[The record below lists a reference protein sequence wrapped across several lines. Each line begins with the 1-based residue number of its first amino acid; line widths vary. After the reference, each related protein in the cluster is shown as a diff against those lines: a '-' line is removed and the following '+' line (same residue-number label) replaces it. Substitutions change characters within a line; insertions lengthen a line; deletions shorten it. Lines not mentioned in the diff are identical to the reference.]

1 MAASAYYNQV
11 QNLYVTYFGRPADK
25 LGLEYYA
32 NLLDKSSGNQ
42 LAMLHD
48 FAASAESTALYN
60 QSTTSG
66 KINAMYMSLFGR
78 AADIDGLAYWVN
90 QVQTGKV
97 IMSEVAA
104 TIAYGAQAADAAI
117 VAAKLTAAA
126 TFTAGIT
133 TVEELLAYEN
143 NTAIGR
149 TWLAGVTSAATA
161 TAAAATVD
169 STLAGAVTSGSVT
182 PGSTFT
188 LTTAIDT
195 LTGGNGNDTF
205 ISDNASVSAADQIN
219 GGAGTDTLK
228 LYTSVTKPVIS
239 NIENIYLNA
248 PGGDFS
254 IATVT
259 GATSLEVDG
268 ETGSRSFSGT
278 TGQKFIFD
286 NLQTTGQTQ
295 TIAGN
300 TPTSLD
306 VVVNKVGS
314 ASATQTLAFTGTAL
328 TTINLTA
335 QTAASTFTLTNA
347 GAKLATLKIAGDKA
361 VTITE
366 ALATLTTIDASAS
379 TGGVVAK
386 TGGSANVL
394 TFTGGSGNDAVWVN
408 AGEFTGADKLDG
420 GTAGT
425 DKIVIA
431 ETGALT
437 AQNYTDLNTYKNFD
451 VLGFGASGATVDLSK
466 LTNGI
471 NAFAVEEGNFS
482 ASVSNSLSTTKYTI
496 DNNAANSGTVTIA
509 NKVGE
514 TSTTVAIDNQSGASK
529 TLAALTLTGATNVAL
544 SSTGKVSSV
553 NVITTLTNSDN
564 SAITV
569 TGDKDLTFS
578 LTATTV
584 GSKVDGAAFT
594 GKLDVTGNTAAYSA
608 GSSLGDIL
616 IGGSGIDTLKA
627 AVNGGSL
634 TGNAGADT
642 FNVSVAVA
650 GGTTTAA
657 MTTITDFTKGDKL
670 VFGGTAGGFAA
681 TKLDLSAA
689 ASETAAIN
697 ILLAGGNSDVKWGVY
712 NGNTYIAD
720 DVGAGATVDAA
731 DTIVKLTGTLDLSTS
746 TFAAATVTFA

>member
-1 MAASAYYNQV
+1 MAITV
-11 QNLYVTYFGRPADK
+11 QMRETVSQLYV
-25 LGLEYYA
+25 
-32 NLLDKSSGNQ
+32 
-42 LAMLHD
+42 
-48 FAASAESTALYN
+48 
-60 QSTTSG
+60 
-66 KINAMYMSLFGR
+66 SLFGR
-78 AADIDGLAYWVN
+78 APDGEGLGYWVGQLN
-90 QVQTGKV
+90 AGQTMAQVANAMFATAPARAYYPSFQTNGEIIKSFYTNV
-97 IMSEVAA
+97 FGVTTDTEGEAFW
-104 TIAYGAQAADAAI
+104 T
-117 VAAKLTAAA
+117 AKLNGGESAGSVISQIIAAALANTAASGA
-126 TFTAGIT
+126 TAKATLQNKVAVAQWYGESNGSIAGAT
-133 TVEELLAYEN
+133 T
-143 NTAIGR
+143 I
-149 TWLAGVTSAATA
+149 LAGVTADAA
-161 TAAAATVD
+161 
-169 STLAGAVTSGSVT
+169 SVT
-182 PGSTFT
+182 TAKTGGVQSGQTFT

-205 ISDNASVSAADQIN
+205 ISDNGSVSAADQIN

-268 ETGSRSFSGT
+268 ETGSRTFTGT
-278 TGQKFIFD
+278 TGQKFILD
-286 NLQTTGQTQ
+286 NLQTNAQTQ

-306 VVVNKVGS
+306 VTVNKVGS
-314 ASATQTLAFTGTAL
+314 ATVGQTLAFTGTAL

-347 GAKLATLKIAGDKA
+347 GAKLATLKVAGDKA

-394 TFTGGSGNDAVWVN
+394 TFTGGSGNDAVWVA

-471 NAFAVEEGNFS
+471 NTFAVETGNFS

-496 DNNAANSGTVTIA
+496 DNTAGNSATVTVA

-514 TSTTVAIDNQSGASK
+514 TSTTVAIDNQSGASQ
-529 TLAALTLTGATNVAL
+529 TLAALTLTGASNVAL
-544 SSTGKVSSV
+544 SSTGKVNSV

-569 TGDKDLTFS
+569 TGDKDLTFA
-578 LTATTV
+578 LVATTV

-594 GKLDVTGNTAAYSA
+594 GKLDVTGNTTAYSA

-670 VFGGTAGGFAA
+670 VFGATAGGFAA

-697 ILLAGGNSDVKWGVY
+697 ILLAGANSDVKWGVY
-712 NGNTYIAD
+712 NGNTYITD
-720 DVGAGATVDAA
+720 DVDAGAAFAA
-731 DTIVKLTGTLDLSTS
+731 TDTIVKLTGTLDLSTDRKS
-746 TFAAATVTFA
+746 VV